1 MEPRIRRCC
10 IDTVSLYIKMDRFAA
25 VNESMGRYS
34 PAAGVLADA
43 AADVLV
49 GDVVDGCGGGGKV
62 VAL

>member
-1 MEPRIRRCC
+1 
-10 IDTVSLYIKMDRFAA
+10 MDRFAA